1 MDPGSSLQS
10 GGSMGVKPLYLDKER
25 LVSLLDLITLLV
37 NIILR
42 SLARLFLSNTL
53 EYMRKS

>member
-1 MDPGSSLQS
+1 
-10 GGSMGVKPLYLDKER
+10 MGVKPLYLDKER
-25 LVSLLDLITLLV
+25 LVSLLGLITLLV